1 MNKALQAKII
11 KRTMTKFLKISG
23 GFLCFFLFSSSTS
36 GAFAAAVT
44 ESSLDLDSCIKLAL
58 EQNRTVMS
66 GREKVKK
73 ARAQIDE
80 TKASAYPEL
89 KASANYTYLGDT
101 ESYGSGVGPTFSI
114 QEDNY
119 RLNMSLEQKLYAPE
133 VFEAIKASK
142 TYSNQA
148 ATEFEIVRANVAA
161 DVKKA
166 YYRYLYTK
174 EMITVTEE
182 SIDRL
187 ERHLDDVKSRFGV
200 GLATDFDV
208 LRAEVQLAN
217 TIPSLTAD
225 RNAFSRAGN
234 MLKSLLGMKT
244 EEELLIY
251 GALEY
256 APFEISLKE
265 ALGTA
270 LTKRPEITYL
280 DYYIK
285 NLEHSV
291 QVSRKESLPSLSLNG
306 NYAYANDKIDI
317 SGESEWGTSWSMGL
331 ALEFTI
337 FDGWGN
343 SSRIAGKKS
352 DVRSARIEKDDQL
365 SSIDLEVR
373 TAYNYLNEVRDL
385 IRSQEKNI
393 EKAGRAFE
401 IAEAGNLNGVV
412 TELELQDAQFA
423 LTRAKSN
430 YKQAVYDWLV
440 ARTELDRAMGIV
452 MEGI

>member
-1 MNKALQAKII
+1 MNKAFQTKKIP
-11 KRTMTKFLKISG
+11 MTKYLKISG
-23 GFLCFFLFSSSTS
+23 IFFYLSILYLPATASASEAT
-36 GAFAAAVT
+36 AL
-44 ESSLDLDSCIKLAL
+44 SLDLDSCIKLAL

-101 ESYGSGVGPTFSI
+101 ESYGSGAGSTFSI

-148 ATEFEIVRANVAA
+148 ATEFEIVRANVSAE
-161 DVKKA
+161 VKKA

-174 EMITVTEE
+174 EMIAVTEE
-182 SIDRL
+182 SIGRL

-285 NLEHSV
+285 NLKHSV

-306 NYAYANDKIDI
+306 NYAYANDKIDM

-343 SSRIAGKKS
+343 SSRIAAKKS

-373 TAYNYLNEVRDL
+373 TAYNYLGEVRDL